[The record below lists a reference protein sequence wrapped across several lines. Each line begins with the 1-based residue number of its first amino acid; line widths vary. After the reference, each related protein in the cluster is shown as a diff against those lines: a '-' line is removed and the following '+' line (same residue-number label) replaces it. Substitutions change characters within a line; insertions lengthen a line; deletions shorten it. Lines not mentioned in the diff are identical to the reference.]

1 MDLPYVIPASVTDW
15 NSVSTGPVLHIP
27 VLHMQNVKILIT
39 SHVETK
45 KEGEPQQF
53 WNSTAQEREHQRKG
67 QRDKSEYQR
76 VNKISNSQVVLPDM
90 VTVGQQFYMTRSLV
104 KHNNSC
110 ISLEFEVVFPESF
123 LTFGKL
129 LKVRES
135 R

>member
-1 MDLPYVIPASVTDW
+1 
-15 NSVSTGPVLHIP
+15 
-27 VLHMQNVKILIT
+27 MQNVKILIT
-39 SHVETK
+39 AHVETK

-76 VNKISNSQVVLPDM
+76 VNKISNSRVVLPDM
-90 VTVGQQFYMTRSLV
+90 VIVGQQFYMTRSLV

-110 ISLEFEVVFPESF
+110 ISLEFEIVFPESF